1 MIGLAG
7 VAVSAAMTSVHA
19 QFGGRQRS
27 RGESPLGGTGR
38 GDQNPRAANPA
49 LADPIV
55 AIERELPSL
64 RTDLKLTTEQSA
76 LFDSFEREVRDAAD
90 AGRLRPRHL
99 SALRT
104 DDGSSV
110 AATKVFNTIADD
122 DAQRAEATR
131 HALETLQ
138 ALVATLT
145 PEQQRQF
152 DRRIIQSLREPLGSS

>member
-1 MIGLAG
+1 
-7 VAVSAAMTSVHA
+7 MTGAHA
-19 QFGGRQRS
+19 QFGGRQGS
-27 RGESPLGGTGR
+27 RGEPSMGQSRR
-38 GDQNPRAANPA
+38 GEQNARPPNPA

-64 RTDLKLTTEQSA
+64 RTDLRLTTEQAA

-99 SALRT
+99 TALRA

-138 ALVATLT
+138 ALVAALT
-145 PEQQRQF
+145 PEQQRQL
-152 DRRIIQSLREPLGSS
+152 DQRIIQSLREPLGSS